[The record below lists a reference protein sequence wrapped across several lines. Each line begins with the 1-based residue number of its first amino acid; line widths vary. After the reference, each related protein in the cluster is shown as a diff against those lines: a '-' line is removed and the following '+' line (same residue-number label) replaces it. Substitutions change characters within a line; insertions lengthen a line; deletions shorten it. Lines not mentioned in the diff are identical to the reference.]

1 MLVLAGM
8 YSARSGWMDREMAVA
23 RRIGR
28 PIIGIEP
35 WGNERL
41 PQVVQA
47 NANEIV
53 GWSTSTIVEAIRRWV
68 R

>member
-1 MLVLAGM
+1 
-8 YSARSGWMDREMAVA
+8 MDREMAVA